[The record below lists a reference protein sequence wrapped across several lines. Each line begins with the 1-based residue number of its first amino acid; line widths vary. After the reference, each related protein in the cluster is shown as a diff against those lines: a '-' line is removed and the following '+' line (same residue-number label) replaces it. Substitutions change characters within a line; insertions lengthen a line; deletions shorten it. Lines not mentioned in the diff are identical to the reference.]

1 MKAARLRATRAWE
14 FVHVDE
20 PVPGA
25 GQMRVCLEQ
34 VAVCGS
40 DLPEFLGVHPGFP
53 KAAGGTGHEGI
64 GRVESC
70 PSGSYAEG
78 ERVLLWGFDR
88 GHGLFQEAVLTLDQG
103 LLRLPSEEVAER
115 MLLTQLLGTVIR
127 PFRKLGNV
135 INQSAV
141 VLGQGPAGLLFT
153 AVLRN
158 LGARDIV
165 AVEPLSWRR
174 ELASRMGAPHTLDPG
189 AADPAKAIAGITG
202 GAMADLVVEA
212 GGDAETYGAAALLC
226 RRGGAVIGF
235 GVPDK
240 QVAGGVLD
248 LPLLEM
254 QRREINLVMTL
265 NAGDQPYDDYANALT
280 WIEEGRL
287 DLSGLVSHVLPFA
300 EIQRA
305 FELAADKPAQDR
317 PAKIVLSFEAP
328 R

>member
-1 MKAARLRATRAWE
+1 M
-14 FVHVDE
+14 
-20 PVPGA
+20 
-25 GQMRVCLEQ
+25 
-34 VAVCGS
+34 
-40 DLPEFLGVHPGFP
+40 
-53 KAAGGTGHEGI
+53 
-64 GRVESC
+64 
-70 PSGSYAEG
+70 
-78 ERVLLWGFDR
+78 
-88 GHGLFQEAVLTLDQG
+88 
-103 LLRLPSEEVAER
+103 
-115 MLLTQLLGTVIR
+115 
-127 PFRKLGNV
+127 
-135 INQSAV
+135 
-141 VLGQGPAGLLFT
+141 
-153 AVLRN
+153 LRN

-165 AVEPLSWRR
+165 ALEPLAWRR
-174 ELASRMGAPHTLDPG
+174 EFASRMGATHTIDPG
-189 AADPAKAIAGITG
+189 ADDPLKAVDGITG

-212 GGDAETYGAAALLC
+212 VGDAETYGAAAVLC

-240 QVAGGVLD
+240 QMPGGVLD

-265 NAGDQPYDDYANALT
+265 NAGDQPYDDYANALA

-305 FELAADKPAQDR
+305 FELAADKPAPDR

>member
-1 MKAARLRATRAWE
+1 MKAARLRATRHWE
-14 FVHVDE
+14 FVDVDQ
-20 PVPGA
+20 PVPGP
-25 GQMRVCLEQ
+25 GQMRVRLEQ

-40 DLPEFLGVHPGFP
+40 DLPEFVGVHPGFP

-64 GRVESC
+64 GRVDSC
-70 PSGSYAEG
+70 PSGAYDEG

-88 GHGLFQEAVLTLDQG
+88 GNGLFQEAVLTLDQG
-103 LLRLPSEEVAER
+103 LLRLPSDEVPEQV
-115 MLLTQLLGTVIR
+115 LLTQLLGTVIR

-135 INQSAV
+135 INQRAV
-141 VLGQGPAGLLFT
+141 ILGQGPAGLLFT

-165 AVEPLSWRR
+165 AVEPLDWRR
-174 ELASRMGAPHTLDPG
+174 EFASRMGATHTIDPG
-189 AADPAKAIAGITG
+189 ADDPIEAVGRITE

-212 GGDAETYGAAALLC
+212 VGNPETYSAAAVLC

-240 QVAGGVLD
+240 QVADGVLD
-248 LPLLEM
+248 LPLLAM

-287 DLSGLVSHVLPFA
+287 DLSGLVSHILPFA

-305 FELAADKPAQDR
+305 FELAADKPAPER

-328 R
+328 

>member
-1 MKAARLRATRAWE
+1 MKAARLRAARHWE
-14 FVHVDE
+14 FVDVDE
-20 PVPGA
+20 PVPGP
-25 GQMRVCLEQ
+25 GQMRVRLEQ

-64 GRVESC
+64 GRVDSC
-70 PSGSYAEG
+70 PSGAYAEG
-78 ERVLLWGFDR
+78 ERVLLWGFER
-88 GHGLFQEAVLTLDQG
+88 GNGLFQEAVLTLDQG
-103 LLRLPSEEVAER
+103 LLRLPSDEVPEQV
-115 MLLTQLLGTVIR
+115 LLTQLLGTVIR

-135 INQSAV
+135 INQRAV
-141 VLGQGPAGLLFT
+141 ILGQGPAGLLFT

-165 AVEPLSWRR
+165 AVEPLDWRR
-174 ELASRMGAPHTLDPG
+174 EFASRMGATHTIDPT
-189 AADPAKAIAGITG
+189 AADPVEAVDEITG

-212 GGDAETYGAAALLC
+212 VGNPETYGAAAVLC

-240 QVAGGVLD
+240 QVADGVLD
-248 LPLLEM
+248 LPLLTM

-287 DLSGLVSHVLPFA
+287 DLSGLVSHILPFA

-305 FELAADKPAQDR
+305 FELAADKPAPER

-328 R
+328 